1 LKVWTL
7 TTQAPIE
14 EKPLKLNEIPDP
26 QVGDHEIRM
35 KVSYSGICRTDIHI
49 AEGDLPMKKRPIILG
64 HEVVGIVDEMG
75 DKVARFRPGE
85 RVGAYWLHSTCGH
98 CVHCRS
104 DRENYCPDFQATG
117 WHADGGF
124 AEYMVIPEETALS
137 LESVNMDPSKIP
149 PLLCPGIAG
158 YAAFKLADI
167 QSGGTLGLYGYGPT
181 AYYALKLARSLN
193 IKTYVSTRSP
203 KNIERAMR
211 DGATWAADTT
221 KENMPAKL
229 DSAILFPPA
238 GSLVEPILSQLIP
251 GGDLVMA
258 PVSSSMI
265 TIEDYSSNLW
275 GRTIKTLF
283 HLRRSDGEE
292 FIEKVNGLELE
303 LGVSLFPFED
313 LDDALILTNQSKLE
327 QPNAVIAVQ
336 P

>member
-1 LKVWTL
+1 LKAWIL

-14 EKPLKLNEIPDP
+14 ERPLTLTEIPDP
-26 QVGDHEIRM
+26 QVDDHEIRM
-35 KVSYSGICRTDIHI
+35 KVSYCGICRTDIHI
-49 AEGDLPMKKRPIILG
+49 AEGDLPLNKSPIVLG
-64 HEVVGIVDEMG
+64 HEVVGIVDEVG
-75 DKVARFRPGE
+75 EEVTRFRPGE

-98 CVHCRS
+98 CKYCRS

-117 WHADGGF
+117 WHANGGF
-124 AEYMVIPEETALS
+124 AEYMAIPEGTALS
-137 LESVNMDPSKIP
+137 LESVHLDPSKIP

-167 QSGGTLGLYGYGPT
+167 QSGENLGLYGFGPT
-181 AYYALKLARSLN
+181 AYYVLKIAQSLN

-211 DGATWAADTT
+211 DGATWAADAS
-221 KENMPAKL
+221 KENLPVKL

-238 GSLVEPILSQLIP
+238 GNLVEPILSQLIP

-258 PVSSSMI
+258 PVSSSNI

-275 GRTIKTLF
+275 GRTMKTLY
-283 HLRRSDGEE
+283 HLRRSDAEE
-292 FIEKVNGLELE
+292 FIEKVNDLDLELD
-303 LGVSLFPFED
+303 VSLFPFEY
-313 LDDALILTNQSKLE
+313 LDDALIMTHQDKLE
-327 QPNAVIAVQ
+327 QPNAVIAVH